1 MMVSTRFS
9 YLLTKDYD
17 DHVNNE
23 LWGTSHNYS
32 QNFVES
38 CIESNGELIGEFI
51 TKDHYENEIRE
62 IDKTNFLSDEEKIN
76 SLNMMM
82 MMKIMRDP
90 MTQTIVITLL
100 KKVTLSKING
110 GWDGMIQLSRILPW
124 YKNHQY

>member
-1 MMVSTRFS
+1 MAINVLILENLVEDYGYTELLKNIFGEEFLMMESTRFS

-62 IDKTNFLSDEEKIN
+62 IDKTRFLSDEEKN
-76 SLNMMM
+76 QLTLNMMM
-82 MMKIMRDP
+82 MMKIMRGP
-90 MTQTIVITLL
+90 MTQTIVI
-100 KKVTLSKING
+100 
-110 GWDGMIQLSRILPW
+110 
-124 YKNHQY
+124 